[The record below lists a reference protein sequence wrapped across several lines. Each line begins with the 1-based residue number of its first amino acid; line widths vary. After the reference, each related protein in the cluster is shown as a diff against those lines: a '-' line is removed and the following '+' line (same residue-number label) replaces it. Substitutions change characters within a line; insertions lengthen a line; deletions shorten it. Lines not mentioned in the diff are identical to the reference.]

1 MTDREF
7 LMWLHERLVS
17 VHGEDACFD
26 YMYKLRAII
35 KATPADRMTPNIGTE
50 NDLAD
55 LRRMMAFDFND
66 QHRRGKEK

>member
-35 KATPADRMTPNIGTE
+35 KATPADRTTPNIGTE
-50 NDLAD
+50 NSLAD
-55 LRRMMAFDFND
+55 TPDTGSGDAGR
-66 QHRRGKEK
+66 HEP